1 MAVALDGNVGRA
13 DGGRIGRM
21 AETELAPPRSDR
33 TLDAKGLDCPLPI
46 LKTKVALSRMAAG
59 EVLHV
64 AATDPHSVIDFKAF
78 SARTAHELVHHEER
92 GGVFEFWVKN
102 AGPA

>member
-1 MAVALDGNVGRA
+1 MGETGVGSPPSDG
-13 DGGRIGRM
+13 
-21 AETELAPPRSDR
+21 

-46 LKTKVALSRMAAG
+46 LKTKLALSRMKAG

-78 SARTAHELVHHEER
+78 CARTPHELVHHRIHGEL
-92 GGVFEFWVKN
+92 FEFWVRN
-102 AGPA
+102 AGSA

>member
-1 MAVALDGNVGRA
+1 MG
-13 DGGRIGRM
+13 
-21 AETELAPPRSDR
+21 ESAPGSPPSAC

-46 LKTKVALSRMAAG
+46 LKTKVALSRMKAG

-78 SARTAHELVHHEER
+78 CARTPHELVHHEAHDDF
-92 GGVFEFWVKN
+92 FEFWVRN

>member
-1 MAVALDGNVGRA
+1 MGGTECAPSRPDGALDAR
-13 DGGRIGRM
+13 
-21 AETELAPPRSDR
+21 
-33 TLDAKGLDCPLPI
+33 GLDCPLPI
-46 LKTKVALSRMAAG
+46 LKTKVALSRMKAG

-78 SARTAHELVHHEER
+78 CARTLHELVHHEEH
-92 GGVFEFWVKN
+92 GGRFEFWVRN

>member
-1 MAVALDGNVGRA
+1 MDETTLGSPPFDG
-13 DGGRIGRM
+13 
-21 AETELAPPRSDR
+21 
-33 TLDAKGLDCPLPI
+33 TLDARGLDCPLPI
-46 LKTKVALSRMAAG
+46 LKTKVALSRMKAG

-78 SARTAHELVHHEER
+78 CVRTPHELVHHQEH
-92 GGVFEFWVKN
+92 GDLFEFWVRN

>member
-1 MAVALDGNVGRA
+1 MG
-13 DGGRIGRM
+13 
-21 AETELAPPRSDR
+21 ETGLAPPRSDR

-46 LKTKVALSRMAAG
+46 LKTKVALSRMKAG

-78 SARTAHELVHHEER
+78 CARTPHVLVHHED
-92 GGVFEFWVKN
+92 GGGLYEFWLRKSE
-102 AGPA
+102 

>member
-1 MAVALDGNVGRA
+1 MG
-13 DGGRIGRM
+13 
-21 AETELAPPRSDR
+21 ETELAPPRSDV

-46 LKTKVALSRMAAG
+46 LKTKVALSRMKAG

-78 SARTAHELVHHEER
+78 CARTRTSSSITRNTVTSSSS
-92 GGVFEFWVKN
+92 G
-102 AGPA
+102 

>member
-1 MAVALDGNVGRA
+1 MG
-13 DGGRIGRM
+13 
-21 AETELAPPRSDR
+21 ESELASPRSDG

-46 LKTKVALSRMAAG
+46 LKTKVALSRMKAG

-64 AATDPHSVIDFKAF
+64 MATDPHSVIDFKAF
-78 SARTAHELVHHEER
+78 CARTAHELVRHEVR
-92 GGVFEFWVKN
+92 GDQYEFWVRN

>member
-1 MAVALDGNVGRA
+1 MDETALGSPPFDG
-13 DGGRIGRM
+13 
-21 AETELAPPRSDR
+21 
-33 TLDAKGLDCPLPI
+33 TLDARGLDCPLPI
-46 LKTKVALSRMAAG
+46 LKTKVALSRMKAG

-78 SARTAHELVHHEER
+78 CVRTPHELVHHQEH
-92 GGVFEFWVKN
+92 GDLFEFWVRN

>member
-1 MAVALDGNVGRA
+1 MGETGVGS
-13 DGGRIGRM
+13 
-21 AETELAPPRSDR
+21 PPSDC

-46 LKTKVALSRMAAG
+46 LKTKVALSRMKAG

-78 SARTAHELVHHEER
+78 CARTPHELVHHEEH
-92 GGVFEFWVKN
+92 GDLFEFWVRN